1 MTTTPSTPPADRC
14 GSKRRRRWTRRVLLG
29 GGVALALAGA
39 GAWYGHAQPR
49 HHGWGMAGAMDAESA
64 GEWAQLMTRQMLRRI
79 DATPEQ
85 ETKIQAIVAGALRE
99 LLPMR
104 EGARAA
110 HGDALKLVSAPA
122 VDRAALETLRAAQ
135 IAMHDQASKRMMQA
149 VLEIA
154 DALTP
159 AQREQLA
166 RTLAEHR
173 WGPHR

>member
-1 MTTTPSTPPADRC
+1 MTTTPSTPPGDRC

-29 GGVALALAGA
+29 GGVALAIAGA
-39 GAWYGHAQPR
+39 GAWYSHAQPR
-49 HHGWGMAGAMDAESA
+49 HHGSGMMGAMDAESA
-64 GEWAQLMTRQMLRRI
+64 SEWAQLMTRQMLRRI

-85 ETKIQAIVAGALRE
+85 ETKIQAIVAGALKE

-110 HGDALKLVSAPA
+110 RSEALQLVSAPA
-122 VDRAALETLRAAQ
+122 IDRAAIEKLRGAQ

-154 DALTP
+154 DALSP
-159 AQREQLA
+159 AQREQL
-166 RTLAEHR
+166 TGVLAERR